1 MNTKNKHDIVCS
13 LIRIDDFDKNGNYT
27 ISQDVPLLE
36 EHFDDIDSAKA
47 YGENHLGT
55 KMTFPRFWG
64 VEYDNADLVEI
75 IVGYKLYDSNSEN
88 HGDFLFKLCNSDTIS
103 ELYKLYKKGGQ
114 NKMIWICLKYC
125 VSLHC
130 G

>member
-1 MNTKNKHDIVCS
+1 MSTKNKYDIVCS
-13 LIRIDDFDKNGNYT
+13 LIRINGFDENGNYT

-36 EHFDDIDSAKA
+36 EHFDDIDIAKD

-64 VEYDNADLVEI
+64 AEYDYADHVEI
-75 IVGYKLYDSNSEN
+75 IVGYKLYDSKGNKE
-88 HGDFLFKLCNSDTIS
+88 HGGFLFKMCDSNTIS

-114 NKMIWICLKYC
+114 TKMLKDY
-125 VSLHC
+125 
-130 G
+130 GK